1 MIQGAGAVKKGG
13 LNLDTR
19 ARFGRRSAVITA
31 VTRRGVAR
39 PGMAEKKGV
48 TGGAAASVGG
58 DWDVGDVRERA
69 ERLTGWPAL
78 SVGDARAR
86 RGLSGTLGCG
96 RKLGRCAPAGR
107 EGSWWAAGKE
117 KERVGR
123 KERWVG
129 LGFSSFLFLS
139 LFFFLTTQNYLNSNS
154 NLNSNPSTQ
163 TNKTYASA

>member
-1 MIQGAGAVKKGG
+1 M
-13 LNLDTR
+13 
-19 ARFGRRSAVITA
+19 
-31 VTRRGVAR
+31 
-39 PGMAEKKGV
+39 
-48 TGGAAASVGG
+48 
-58 DWDVGDVRERA
+58 
-69 ERLTGWPAL
+69 

-129 LGFSSFLFLS
+129 LGFSREGWAGPWVEFWAELSSNSFSFVFL
-139 LFFFLTTQNYLNSNS
+139 FLTTQ
-154 NLNSNPSTQ
+154 TI
-163 TNKTYASA
+163 

>member
-1 MIQGAGAVKKGG
+1 M
-13 LNLDTR
+13 NLDTR
-19 ARFGRRSAVITA
+19 ARFGRRGAVITA
-31 VTRRGVAR
+31 VTRCGVAR

-58 DWDVGDVRERA
+58 DWDAGDARERA
-69 ERLTGWPAL
+69 LTGWPAL

-123 KERWVG
+123 REKWVG
-129 LGFSSFLFLS
+129 FGFFYWAGFFSISFSFLFPIS
-139 LFFFLTTQNYLNSNS
+139 NTTQS
-154 NLNSNPSTQ
+154 
-163 TNKTYASA
+163 KTI